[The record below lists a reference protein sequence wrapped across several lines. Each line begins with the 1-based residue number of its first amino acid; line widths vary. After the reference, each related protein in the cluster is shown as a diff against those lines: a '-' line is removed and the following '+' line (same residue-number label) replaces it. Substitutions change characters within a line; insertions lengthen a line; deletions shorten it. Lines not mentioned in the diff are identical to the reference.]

1 MHPIGACCRFHFSGR
16 FSEQFLSQVGGF
28 TFRFGQFAALF
39 LAALFF
45 GASAQGVAQTA
56 GSPGEISVATVFPSN
71 EIAELQPAPLMSS
84 TTETLPDAPEPQKDE
99 PQKNVDPLKPMA
111 AEPKTVTA
119 TSSLPMAPMYSR
131 VIPAGMATPQIH
143 KWDKIELATRDLY
156 SLSSMVDF
164 LASAGYSHVA
174 NGQPNY
180 GTDSGAFG
188 QRLGAAAIRDSTQG
202 FLTNGVFAVFLH
214 QDPRYFALGNHY
226 SFGKRVFYAITRPLV
241 TRDSS
246 DGHAVFNSSLVLGQ
260 AVGVGLSNLYYP
272 ESNRNFHDNIARFGG
287 SMGGSALSFALDEFT
302 SDLLRAV
309 RLRRLERLM
318 H

>member
-1 MHPIGACCRFHFSGR
+1 MHAIRSCCTFAFSR
-16 FSEQFLSQVGGF
+16 
-28 TFRFGQFAALF
+28 RFGGLSF
-39 LAALFF
+39 LAALVF
-45 GASAQGVAQTA
+45 GAGLGAVAQTSSSA
-56 GSPGEISVATVFPSN
+56 SDVSVAPVFPSN
-71 EIAELQPAPLMSS
+71 EIAAVR
-84 TTETLPDAPEPQKDE
+84 PEIFG
-99 PQKNVDPLKPMA
+99 NA
-111 AEPKTVTA
+111 AEDPELPEAPKPQQLDQDGKPLLAADPKTTPA
-119 TSSLPMAPMYSR
+119 ASSLPVAPMYSR

-143 KWDKIELATRDLY
+143 KWDKIQLATRDLY
-156 SLSSMVDF
+156 SLSNVVDF
-164 LASAGYSHVA
+164 LASAGYSHVT

-188 QRLGAAAIRDSTQG
+188 ERLGAAAIRDSTQG
-202 FLTNGVFAVFLH
+202 FLTNGLFAVWLH

-226 SFGKRVFYAITRPLV
+226 SFGKRVFYAITRPLI

-272 ESNRNFHDNIARFGG
+272 ESNRNFHDNVARFGG
-287 SMGGSALSFALDEFT
+287 SMGGSALSFAMDEFT

-318 H
+318 Q